1 MSRTSIRTFLLSAVS
16 LAVTGLVAGAVHAEQ
31 GPLPESR
38 GYGEFQ
44 QYCASCHGVNADG
57 KGPLAPVLNV
67 PPADLRLLSVKYGKP
82 LPRPKLVAFIDGRE
96 RVRGHGSR
104 EMPVWGKKLHAHAKG
119 DPARHGQVRS
129 TILVIIDYIEALQIE
144 DPGAS

>member
-1 MSRTSIRTFLLSAVS
+1 MSPVTIRILFLTLAATWLVGGSAR
-16 LAVTGLVAGAVHAEQ
+16 AEQ
-31 GPLPESR
+31 GPLPEHR

-119 DPARHGQVRS
+119 DPARQGQVRS